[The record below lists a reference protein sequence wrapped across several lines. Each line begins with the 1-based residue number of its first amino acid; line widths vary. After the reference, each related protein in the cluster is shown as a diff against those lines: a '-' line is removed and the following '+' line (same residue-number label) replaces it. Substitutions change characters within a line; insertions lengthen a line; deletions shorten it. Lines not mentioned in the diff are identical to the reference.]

1 METIRTYLENMFAR
15 LPQTPQIIRLENDML
30 RTMEDKYEELKSQGK
45 SENEAVGIVISE
57 FGNIDELLAELDLQ
71 APEDAA
77 CAQDGPES
85 ARSGQDS
92 SCFSFSEGSTGSGS
106 YGAGTQ
112 AIYLD
117 QEQADQ
123 IIRDKIRISRISA
136 FGISLFLLGP
146 AFLFLVGGLLLSGG
160 FLKIS
165 DSLSRTGGLL
175 LMLLPLAVCL
185 ILGLILTIYA
195 GALSSQYR
203 SLKEAPLII
212 ALSLRDDICRKRE
225 EFAPQYSVM
234 LAIGILLILFS
245 PAPLLL
251 FLLSDASEAGKAGGL
266 SQYELFTGAFFLLL
280 FLAIAVYLFLTAHAQ
295 KRVYALFLK
304 EEGRTGK
311 TGSRLREEGILRG
324 ILSSYWPLVFCVYF
338 LISFYLGIW
347 AISWLI
353 YWPIAPAV
361 QKALYGRL
369 HRLEECGK
377 EGERK

>member
-30 RTMEDKYEELKSQGK
+30 RTMEDKYEELKSEGK

-71 APEDAA
+71 APEGSAGV
-77 CAQDGPES
+77 QEGRKS
-85 ARSGQDS
+85 ARSGQNGFHFS
-92 SCFSFSEGSTGSGS
+92 SEESEGSGSRETGS
-106 YGAGTQ
+106 Q

-123 IIRDKIRISRISA
+123 IIRDKIRISRIMA

-146 AFLFLVGGLLLSGG
+146 AFLFLVRGLLVSGGLLQTPGSMARAGG
-160 FLKIS
+160 M
-165 DSLSRTGGLL
+165 L
-175 LMLLPLAVCL
+175 LMVLSLAVCL

-195 GALSSQYR
+195 GSLSAQYR

-212 ALSLRDDICRKRE
+212 APSLRDHICRQRE
-225 EFAPQYSVM
+225 EFVPQYAVT
-234 LAIGILLILFS
+234 LAIGILLVLFS
-245 PAPLLL
+245 PLSFVFVPLSTDRTMDD
-251 FLLSDASEAGKAGGL
+251 FSQH
-266 SQYELFTGAFFLLL
+266 QYELYTGSFFLLL
-280 FLAIAVYLFLTAHAQ
+280 FLAIALYLFLTAHAQ
-295 KRVYALFLK
+295 KKVYALLLK

-324 ILSSYWPLVFCVYF
+324 ILSSYWPLVFCIYF

-361 QKALYGRL
+361 QKALYSRL
-369 HRLEECGK
+369 NRLEK
-377 EGERK
+377 QRKDGERK

>member
-30 RTMEDKYEELKSQGK
+30 RTMEDKYEELKSEGK

-71 APEDAA
+71 APEGSIGS
-77 CAQDGPES
+77 QEGQES
-85 ARSGQDS
+85 VRSGQDGSRFS
-92 SCFSFSEGSTGSGS
+92 SDESEGSGSRGTGS
-106 YGAGTQ
+106 Q

-123 IIRDKIRISRISA
+123 IIRDKIRISRIMA

-146 AFLFLVGGLLLSGG
+146 AFLFLVRGLLLSGG
-160 FLKIS
+160 L
-165 DSLSRTGGLL
+165 LQNPGTRTGGLL
-175 LMLLPLAVCL
+175 LMILPLAVCL

-195 GALSSQYR
+195 GSLSVQYR
-203 SLKEAPLII
+203 PLKEAPLII
-212 ALSLRDDICRKRE
+212 APSLRDHICRQRE
-225 EFAPQYSVM
+225 EFAPQYAVM
-234 LAIGILLILFS
+234 LAIGILLALFS
-245 PAPLLL
+245 PLSFVLVPL
-251 FLLSDASEAGKAGGL
+251 STDRTADAFSQY
-266 SQYELFTGAFFLLL
+266 QYELYTSSFFLLL
-280 FLAIAVYLFLTAHAQ
+280 FLAIALYLFLTAHAQ
-295 KRVYALFLK
+295 KKVYALLLK
-304 EEGRTGK
+304 EEDRIEK
-311 TGSRLREEGILRG
+311 AGSRLREEGILRG

-369 HRLEECGK
+369 HQLEKRRK

>member
-30 RTMEDKYEELKSQGK
+30 RTMEDKYEELKSEGK

-71 APEDAA
+71 APEGSIGS
-77 CAQDGPES
+77 QEGQES
-85 ARSGQDS
+85 ARSGQDGSRFS
-92 SCFSFSEGSTGSGS
+92 SDESEGSGSRGTGS
-106 YGAGTQ
+106 Q

-123 IIRDKIRISRISA
+123 IIRDKIRISRIMA

-146 AFLFLVGGLLLSGG
+146 AFLFLVRGLLLSGG
-160 FLKIS
+160 L
-165 DSLSRTGGLL
+165 LQNPGTRTGGLL
-175 LMLLPLAVCL
+175 LMILPLAVCL

-195 GALSSQYR
+195 GSLSVQYR
-203 SLKEAPLII
+203 PLKEAPLII
-212 ALSLRDDICRKRE
+212 APSLRDHICRQRE
-225 EFAPQYSVM
+225 EFVPQYAVM
-234 LAIGILLILFS
+234 LAIGILLALFS
-245 PAPLLL
+245 PLSFVLVPL
-251 FLLSDASEAGKAGGL
+251 STDRTADAFSQY
-266 SQYELFTGAFFLLL
+266 QYELYTSSFFLLL
-280 FLAIAVYLFLTAHAQ
+280 FLAIALYLFLTAHAQ
-295 KRVYALFLK
+295 KKVYALLLK
-304 EEGRTGK
+304 EEDRIEK
-311 TGSRLREEGILRG
+311 AGSRLREEGILRG

-369 HRLEECGK
+369 HQLEKRRK

>member
-30 RTMEDKYEELKSQGK
+30 RTMEDKYEELKSEGK

-71 APEDAA
+71 APEGSIGS
-77 CAQDGPES
+77 QEGRES
-85 ARSGQDS
+85 ARSGQDGSRFS
-92 SCFSFSEGSTGSGS
+92 SDESEDSGSRGTGS
-106 YGAGTQ
+106 Q

-117 QEQADQ
+117 QEQTDQ
-123 IIRDKIRISRISA
+123 IIRDKIRISRIMA

-146 AFLFLVGGLLLSGG
+146 AFLFLVRGLLLSGG
-160 FLKIS
+160 L
-165 DSLSRTGGLL
+165 LQNPGTRTGGLL
-175 LMLLPLAVCL
+175 LMILPLAVCL

-195 GALSSQYR
+195 GSLSVQYR
-203 SLKEAPLII
+203 PLKEAPLII
-212 ALSLRDDICRKRE
+212 APSLRDHICRQRE
-225 EFAPQYSVM
+225 EFAPQYAVM
-234 LAIGILLILFS
+234 LAIGILLALFS
-245 PAPLLL
+245 PLSFVLVPL
-251 FLLSDASEAGKAGGL
+251 SIDRTADAFSQY
-266 SQYELFTGAFFLLL
+266 QYELYTSSFFLLL
-280 FLAIAVYLFLTAHAQ
+280 FLAIALYLFLTAHAQ
-295 KRVYALFLK
+295 KKVYALLLK
-304 EEGRTGK
+304 EEDRIEK
-311 TGSRLREEGILRG
+311 AGSRLREEGILRG

-369 HRLEECGK
+369 HQLEKRRK

>member
-30 RTMEDKYEELKSQGK
+30 RTMEDKYEELKSEGK

-71 APEDAA
+71 APEGSIGS
-77 CAQDGPES
+77 QEGRES
-85 ARSGQDS
+85 ARSGQDGSLFS
-92 SCFSFSEGSTGSGS
+92 SEKFEDSGSCGTGS
-106 YGAGTQ
+106 Q

-123 IIRDKIRISRISA
+123 IIRDKIRISRIMA

-146 AFLFLVGGLLLSGG
+146 AFLFLVRGLLLSGRLLQNPG
-160 FLKIS
+160 T
-165 DSLSRTGGLL
+165 RTGGLL
-175 LMLLPLAVCL
+175 LMILPLAVCL

-195 GALSSQYR
+195 GSLSVQYR
-203 SLKEAPLII
+203 PLKEAPLII
-212 ALSLRDDICRKRE
+212 APSLRDHICRQRE
-225 EFAPQYSVM
+225 EFAPQYAVM
-234 LAIGILLILFS
+234 LAIGILLALFS
-245 PAPLLL
+245 PLSFVFVPL
-251 FLLSDASEAGKAGGL
+251 STDRTADAFSQY
-266 SQYELFTGAFFLLL
+266 QYELYTSSFFLLL
-280 FLAIAVYLFLTAHAQ
+280 FLAIALYLFLTAHAQ
-295 KRVYALFLK
+295 KKVYALLLK
-304 EEGRTGK
+304 EEDRIEK
-311 TGSRLREEGILRG
+311 AGSRLREEGILRG

-369 HRLEECGK
+369 HQLEKRRK

>member
-30 RTMEDKYEELKSQGK
+30 RTMEDKYEELKSEGK

-71 APEDAA
+71 APEGSISS
-77 CAQDGPES
+77 QEGRES
-85 ARSGQDS
+85 ARSGQDGSRFS
-92 SCFSFSEGSTGSGS
+92 SDESEDSGSRGTGS
-106 YGAGTQ
+106 Q

-117 QEQADQ
+117 QEQTDQ
-123 IIRDKIRISRISA
+123 IIRDKIRISRIMA

-146 AFLFLVGGLLLSGG
+146 AFLFLVRGLLLSGG
-160 FLKIS
+160 L
-165 DSLSRTGGLL
+165 LQNPGTRTGGLL
-175 LMLLPLAVCL
+175 LMILPLAVCL

-195 GALSSQYR
+195 GSLSVQYR
-203 SLKEAPLII
+203 PLKEASLII
-212 ALSLRDDICRKRE
+212 APSLRDHICRQRE
-225 EFAPQYSVM
+225 EFAPQYAVM
-234 LAIGILLILFS
+234 LAIGILLALFS
-245 PAPLLL
+245 PLSFVLVPL
-251 FLLSDASEAGKAGGL
+251 STDRTADAFSQY
-266 SQYELFTGAFFLLL
+266 QYELYTSSFFLLL
-280 FLAIAVYLFLTAHAQ
+280 FLAIALYLFLTAHAQ
-295 KRVYALFLK
+295 KKVYALLLK
-304 EEGRTGK
+304 EEDRIEK
-311 TGSRLREEGILRG
+311 AGSRLREEGILRG

-369 HRLEECGK
+369 HQLEKRRK

>member
-30 RTMEDKYEELKSQGK
+30 RTMEDKYEELKSEGK

-71 APEDAA
+71 APEGSIGS
-77 CAQDGPES
+77 QEGRES
-85 ARSGQDS
+85 ARSGQDGSRFS
-92 SCFSFSEGSTGSGS
+92 SDESEGSGSRGTGS
-106 YGAGTQ
+106 Q

-123 IIRDKIRISRISA
+123 IIRDKIRISRIMA

-146 AFLFLVGGLLLSGG
+146 AFLFLVRGLLLSGG
-160 FLKIS
+160 L
-165 DSLSRTGGLL
+165 LQNPGTRTGGLL
-175 LMLLPLAVCL
+175 LMILPLAVCL
-185 ILGLILTIYA
+185 ILGLILTIYSA
-195 GALSSQYR
+195 TLSAQYR
-203 SLKEAPLII
+203 PLKEAPLII
-212 ALSLRDDICRKRE
+212 APSLRDHICRQRE
-225 EFAPQYSVM
+225 EFAPQYAVM
-234 LAIGILLILFS
+234 LAIGILLALFS
-245 PAPLLL
+245 PLSFVLVPL
-251 FLLSDASEAGKAGGL
+251 STDRTADAFSQY
-266 SQYELFTGAFFLLL
+266 QYELYTSSFFLLL
-280 FLAIAVYLFLTAHAQ
+280 FLAIALYLFLTAHAQ
-295 KRVYALFLK
+295 KKVYALLLK
-304 EEGRTGK
+304 EEDRIEK
-311 TGSRLREEGILRG
+311 PGSRLREEGILRG

-369 HRLEECGK
+369 HQLEKRRK

>member
-30 RTMEDKYEELKSQGK
+30 RTMEDKYEELKSEGK

-71 APEDAA
+71 APEGSAGV
-77 CAQDGPES
+77 QEGRES
-85 ARSGQDS
+85 ARSGQNGFHFS
-92 SCFSFSEGSTGSGS
+92 SEESEGSGSRETGS
-106 YGAGTQ
+106 Q

-123 IIRDKIRISRISA
+123 IIRDKIRISRIMA

-146 AFLFLVGGLLLSGG
+146 AFLFLVRGLLLSGG
-160 FLKIS
+160 L
-165 DSLSRTGGLL
+165 LQNPGTRTGGLL
-175 LMLLPLAVCL
+175 LMILPLAVCL

-195 GALSSQYR
+195 GSLSVQYR
-203 SLKEAPLII
+203 PLKEAPLII
-212 ALSLRDDICRKRE
+212 APSLRDHICRQRE
-225 EFAPQYSVM
+225 EFAPQYAVM
-234 LAIGILLILFS
+234 LAIGILLALFS
-245 PAPLLL
+245 PLSFVLVPL
-251 FLLSDASEAGKAGGL
+251 STDRTADAFSQY
-266 SQYELFTGAFFLLL
+266 QYELYTSSFFLLL
-280 FLAIAVYLFLTAHAQ
+280 FLAIALYLFLTAHAQ
-295 KRVYALFLK
+295 KKVYALLLK
-304 EEGRTGK
+304 EEDRIEK
-311 TGSRLREEGILRG
+311 PGSRLREEGILRG

-369 HRLEECGK
+369 HQLEKRRK

>member
-30 RTMEDKYEELKSQGK
+30 RTMEDKYEELKSEGK

-71 APEDAA
+71 APEGSIGS
-77 CAQDGPES
+77 QEGRES
-85 ARSGQDS
+85 ARSGQDGSLFS
-92 SCFSFSEGSTGSGS
+92 SEKSEDSGSCGTGS
-106 YGAGTQ
+106 Q

-123 IIRDKIRISRISA
+123 IIRDKIRISRIMA

-146 AFLFLVGGLLLSGG
+146 AFLFLV
-160 FLKIS
+160 
-165 DSLSRTGGLL
+165 RGLL
-175 LMLLPLAVCL
+175 LMILPLAVCL

-195 GALSSQYR
+195 GSLSVQYR
-203 SLKEAPLII
+203 PLKEAPLII
-212 ALSLRDDICRKRE
+212 APSLRDHICRQRE
-225 EFAPQYSVM
+225 EFAPQYAVM
-234 LAIGILLILFS
+234 LAIGILLALFS
-245 PAPLLL
+245 PLSFVFVPL
-251 FLLSDASEAGKAGGL
+251 STDRTADAFSQY
-266 SQYELFTGAFFLLL
+266 QYELYTSSFFLLL
-280 FLAIAVYLFLTAHAQ
+280 FLAIALYLFLTAHAQ
-295 KRVYALFLK
+295 KKVYALLLK
-304 EEGRTGK
+304 EEDRIEK
-311 TGSRLREEGILRG
+311 AGSRLREEGILRG

-369 HRLEECGK
+369 HQLEKRRK

>member
-30 RTMEDKYEELKSQGK
+30 RTMEDKYEELKSEGK

-71 APEDAA
+71 APEGSIGS
-77 CAQDGPES
+77 QEGRES
-85 ARSGQDS
+85 ARSGQDGSRFS
-92 SCFSFSEGSTGSGS
+92 SDESEGSGSRGTGS
-106 YGAGTQ
+106 Q

-123 IIRDKIRISRISA
+123 IIRDKIRISRIMA

-146 AFLFLVGGLLLSGG
+146 AFLFLVRGLLLSGG
-160 FLKIS
+160 L
-165 DSLSRTGGLL
+165 LQNPGTRTGGLL
-175 LMLLPLAVCL
+175 LMILPLAVCL

-195 GALSSQYR
+195 GSLSAQYR
-203 SLKEAPLII
+203 PLKEAPLII
-212 ALSLRDDICRKRE
+212 APSLRDHICRQRE
-225 EFAPQYSVM
+225 EFAPQYAVM
-234 LAIGILLILFS
+234 LAIGILLALFS
-245 PAPLLL
+245 PLSFVLVPL
-251 FLLSDASEAGKAGGL
+251 STDRTADAFSQY
-266 SQYELFTGAFFLLL
+266 QYELYTSSFFLLL
-280 FLAIAVYLFLTAHAQ
+280 FLAIALYLFLTAHAQ
-295 KRVYALFLK
+295 KKVYALLLK
-304 EEGRTGK
+304 EEDRIEK
-311 TGSRLREEGILRG
+311 AGSRLREEGILRG

-369 HRLEECGK
+369 HQLEKRRK

>member
-30 RTMEDKYEELKSQGK
+30 RTMEDKYEELKSEGK

-71 APEDAA
+71 APEGSISS
-77 CAQDGPES
+77 QEGRES
-85 ARSGQDS
+85 ARSGQDGSRFS
-92 SCFSFSEGSTGSGS
+92 SDESEDSGSRGTGS
-106 YGAGTQ
+106 Q

-117 QEQADQ
+117 QEQTDQ
-123 IIRDKIRISRISA
+123 IIRDKIRISRIMA

-146 AFLFLVGGLLLSGG
+146 AFLFLVRGLLLSGG
-160 FLKIS
+160 L
-165 DSLSRTGGLL
+165 LQNPGTRTGGLL
-175 LMLLPLAVCL
+175 LMILPLAVCL

-195 GALSSQYR
+195 GSLSVQYR
-203 SLKEAPLII
+203 PLKEAPLII
-212 ALSLRDDICRKRE
+212 APSLRDHICRQRE
-225 EFAPQYSVM
+225 EFAPQYAVM
-234 LAIGILLILFS
+234 LAIGILLALFS
-245 PAPLLL
+245 PLSFVFVPL
-251 FLLSDASEAGKAGGL
+251 STDRTADAFSQY
-266 SQYELFTGAFFLLL
+266 QYELYTSSFFLLL
-280 FLAIAVYLFLTAHAQ
+280 FLAIALYLFLTAHAQ
-295 KRVYALFLK
+295 KKVYALLLK
-304 EEGRTGK
+304 EEDRIEK
-311 TGSRLREEGILRG
+311 AGSRLREEGILRG

-369 HRLEECGK
+369 HQLEKRRK

>member
-30 RTMEDKYEELKSQGK
+30 RTMEDKYEELKSEGK

-71 APEDAA
+71 APEGSISS
-77 CAQDGPES
+77 QEGRES
-85 ARSGQDS
+85 ARSGQDGSRFS
-92 SCFSFSEGSTGSGS
+92 SDESEDSGSRGTGS
-106 YGAGTQ
+106 Q

-123 IIRDKIRISRISA
+123 IIRDKIRISRIMA

-146 AFLFLVGGLLLSGG
+146 AFLFLVRGLLLSGG
-160 FLKIS
+160 L
-165 DSLSRTGGLL
+165 LQNPGTRTGGLL
-175 LMLLPLAVCL
+175 LMILPLAVCL

-195 GALSSQYR
+195 GSLSVQYR
-203 SLKEAPLII
+203 PLKEAPLII
-212 ALSLRDDICRKRE
+212 APSLRDHICRQRE
-225 EFAPQYSVM
+225 EFAPQYAVM
-234 LAIGILLILFS
+234 LAIGILLALFS
-245 PAPLLL
+245 PLSFVLVPL
-251 FLLSDASEAGKAGGL
+251 STDRTADAFSQY
-266 SQYELFTGAFFLLL
+266 QYELYTSSFFLLL
-280 FLAIAVYLFLTAHAQ
+280 FLAIALYLFLTAHAQ
-295 KRVYALFLK
+295 KTVYALLLK
-304 EEGRTGK
+304 EEDRIEK
-311 TGSRLREEGILRG
+311 AGSRLREEGILRG

-369 HRLEECGK
+369 HQLEKRRK

>member
-30 RTMEDKYEELKSQGK
+30 RTMEDKYEELKSEGK

-71 APEDAA
+71 APEGSISS
-77 CAQDGPES
+77 QEGRES
-85 ARSGQDS
+85 ARSGQDGSRFS
-92 SCFSFSEGSTGSGS
+92 SDESEDSGSRGTGS
-106 YGAGTQ
+106 Q

-117 QEQADQ
+117 QEQTDQ
-123 IIRDKIRISRISA
+123 IIRDKIRISRIMA

-146 AFLFLVGGLLLSGG
+146 AFLFLVRGLLLSGG
-160 FLKIS
+160 L
-165 DSLSRTGGLL
+165 LQNPGTRTGGLL
-175 LMLLPLAVCL
+175 LMILPLAVCL

-195 GALSSQYR
+195 GSLSVQYR
-203 SLKEAPLII
+203 PLKEAPLII
-212 ALSLRDDICRKRE
+212 APSLRDHICRQRE
-225 EFAPQYSVM
+225 EFAPQYAVM
-234 LAIGILLILFS
+234 LAIGILLALFS
-245 PAPLLL
+245 PLSFVLVPL
-251 FLLSDASEAGKAGGL
+251 STDRTAGAF
-266 SQYELFTGAFFLLL
+266 SQYQYELYTSSFFLLL
-280 FLAIAVYLFLTAHAQ
+280 FLAIALYLFLTAHAQ
-295 KRVYALFLK
+295 KKVYALLLK
-304 EEGRTGK
+304 EEDRIEK
-311 TGSRLREEGILRG
+311 AGSRLREEGILRG

-369 HRLEECGK
+369 HQLEKRRK

>member
-30 RTMEDKYEELKSQGK
+30 RTMEDKYEELKSEGK

-71 APEDAA
+71 APEGSISS
-77 CAQDGPES
+77 QEGRES
-85 ARSGQDS
+85 ARSGQDGSRFS
-92 SCFSFSEGSTGSGS
+92 SDESEDSGSRGTGS
-106 YGAGTQ
+106 Q

-117 QEQADQ
+117 QEQTDQ
-123 IIRDKIRISRISA
+123 IIRDKIRISRIMA

-146 AFLFLVGGLLLSGG
+146 AFLFLVRGLLLSGG
-160 FLKIS
+160 L
-165 DSLSRTGGLL
+165 LQNPGTRTGGLL
-175 LMLLPLAVCL
+175 LMILPLAVCL
-185 ILGLILTIYA
+185 ILGLILTIYSA
-195 GALSSQYR
+195 TLSAQYR
-203 SLKEAPLII
+203 PLKEAPLII
-212 ALSLRDDICRKRE
+212 APSLRDHICRQRE
-225 EFAPQYSVM
+225 EFAPQYAVM
-234 LAIGILLILFS
+234 LAIGILLALFS
-245 PAPLLL
+245 PLSFVLVPL
-251 FLLSDASEAGKAGGL
+251 SIDRTADAFSQY
-266 SQYELFTGAFFLLL
+266 QYELYTSSFFLLL
-280 FLAIAVYLFLTAHAQ
+280 FLAIALYLFLTAHAQ
-295 KRVYALFLK
+295 KKVYALLLK
-304 EEGRTGK
+304 EEDRIEK
-311 TGSRLREEGILRG
+311 AGSRLREEGILRG

-369 HRLEECGK
+369 HQLEKRRK

>member
-30 RTMEDKYEELKSQGK
+30 RTMEDKYEELKSEGK

-71 APEDAA
+71 APEGSIGS
-77 CAQDGPES
+77 QEGRES
-85 ARSGQDS
+85 ARSGQDGSRFS
-92 SCFSFSEGSTGSGS
+92 SDESEGSGSRGTGS
-106 YGAGTQ
+106 Q

-123 IIRDKIRISRISA
+123 IIRDKIRISRIMA

-146 AFLFLVGGLLLSGG
+146 AFLFLVRGLLLSGG
-160 FLKIS
+160 L
-165 DSLSRTGGLL
+165 LQNPGTRTGGLL
-175 LMLLPLAVCL
+175 LMILPLAVCL

-195 GALSSQYR
+195 GSLSVQYR
-203 SLKEAPLII
+203 PLKEAPLII
-212 ALSLRDDICRKRE
+212 APSLRDHICRQRE
-225 EFAPQYSVM
+225 EFAPQYAVM
-234 LAIGILLILFS
+234 LAIGILLALFS
-245 PAPLLL
+245 PLSFVLVPL
-251 FLLSDASEAGKAGGL
+251 STDRTADAFSQY
-266 SQYELFTGAFFLLL
+266 QYELYTSSFFLLL
-280 FLAIAVYLFLTAHAQ
+280 FLAIALYLFLTAHAQ
-295 KRVYALFLK
+295 KKVYALLLK
-304 EEGRTGK
+304 EEDRIEK
-311 TGSRLREEGILRG
+311 AGSRLREEGILRG

-369 HRLEECGK
+369 HQLEKRRK

>member
-30 RTMEDKYEELKSQGK
+30 RTMEDKYEELKSEGK

-71 APEDAA
+71 APEGSISS
-77 CAQDGPES
+77 QEGRES
-85 ARSGQDS
+85 ARSGQDGSRFS
-92 SCFSFSEGSTGSGS
+92 SDESEDSGSRGTGS
-106 YGAGTQ
+106 Q

-117 QEQADQ
+117 QEQTDQ
-123 IIRDKIRISRISA
+123 IIRDKIRISRIMA

-146 AFLFLVGGLLLSGG
+146 AFLFLVRGLLLSGG
-160 FLKIS
+160 L
-165 DSLSRTGGLL
+165 LQNPGTRTGGLL
-175 LMLLPLAVCL
+175 LMILPLAVCL

-195 GALSSQYR
+195 GSLSVQYR
-203 SLKEAPLII
+203 PLKEAPLII
-212 ALSLRDDICRKRE
+212 APSLRDHICRQRE
-225 EFAPQYSVM
+225 EFAPQYAVM
-234 LAIGILLILFS
+234 LAIGILLALFS
-245 PAPLLL
+245 PLSFVLVPL
-251 FLLSDASEAGKAGGL
+251 SIDRTADAFSQY
-266 SQYELFTGAFFLLL
+266 QYELYTSSFFLLL
-280 FLAIAVYLFLTAHAQ
+280 FLAIALYLFLTAHAQ
-295 KRVYALFLK
+295 KKVYALLLK
-304 EEGRTGK
+304 EEDRIEK
-311 TGSRLREEGILRG
+311 AGSRLREEGILRG

-369 HRLEECGK
+369 HQLEKRRK

>member
-30 RTMEDKYEELKSQGK
+30 RTMEDKYEELKSEGK

-71 APEDAA
+71 APEGSIGS
-77 CAQDGPES
+77 QEGRES
-85 ARSGQDS
+85 ARSGQDGSRFS
-92 SCFSFSEGSTGSGS
+92 SDESEDSGSRGTGS
-106 YGAGTQ
+106 Q

-117 QEQADQ
+117 QEQTDQ
-123 IIRDKIRISRISA
+123 IIRDKIRISRIMA

-146 AFLFLVGGLLLSGG
+146 AFLFLVRGLLLSGG
-160 FLKIS
+160 L
-165 DSLSRTGGLL
+165 LQNPGTRTGGLL
-175 LMLLPLAVCL
+175 LMILPLAVCL

-195 GALSSQYR
+195 GSLSVQYR
-203 SLKEAPLII
+203 PLKEAPLII
-212 ALSLRDDICRKRE
+212 APSLRDHICRQRE
-225 EFAPQYSVM
+225 EFAPQYAVM
-234 LAIGILLILFS
+234 LAIGILLALFS
-245 PAPLLL
+245 PLSFVLVPL
-251 FLLSDASEAGKAGGL
+251 STDRTADAFSQY
-266 SQYELFTGAFFLLL
+266 QYELYTSSFFLLL
-280 FLAIAVYLFLTAHAQ
+280 FLAIALYLFLTAHAQ
-295 KRVYALFLK
+295 KKVYALLLK
-304 EEGRTGK
+304 EEDRIEK
-311 TGSRLREEGILRG
+311 AGSRLREEGILRG

-369 HRLEECGK
+369 HQLEKRRK

>member
-30 RTMEDKYEELKSQGK
+30 RTMEDKYEELKSEGK

-71 APEDAA
+71 APEGSIGS
-77 CAQDGPES
+77 QEGQES
-85 ARSGQDS
+85 ARSGQDGSRFS
-92 SCFSFSEGSTGSGS
+92 SDESEDSGSRGTGS
-106 YGAGTQ
+106 Q

-117 QEQADQ
+117 QEQTDQ
-123 IIRDKIRISRISA
+123 IIRDKIRISRIMA

-146 AFLFLVGGLLLSGG
+146 AFLFLVRGLLLSGG
-160 FLKIS
+160 L
-165 DSLSRTGGLL
+165 LQNPGTRTGGLL
-175 LMLLPLAVCL
+175 LMILPLAVCL

-195 GALSSQYR
+195 GSLSVQYR
-203 SLKEAPLII
+203 PLKEAPLII
-212 ALSLRDDICRKRE
+212 APSLRDHICRQRE
-225 EFAPQYSVM
+225 EFAPQYAVM
-234 LAIGILLILFS
+234 LAIGILLALFS
-245 PAPLLL
+245 PLSFVLVPL
-251 FLLSDASEAGKAGGL
+251 SIDRTADAFSQY
-266 SQYELFTGAFFLLL
+266 QYELYTSSFFLLL
-280 FLAIAVYLFLTAHAQ
+280 FLAIALYLFLTAHAQ
-295 KRVYALFLK
+295 KKVYALLLK
-304 EEGRTGK
+304 EEDRIEKAGN
-311 TGSRLREEGILRG
+311 RLREEGILRG

-369 HRLEECGK
+369 HQLEKRRK

>member
-30 RTMEDKYEELKSQGK
+30 RTMEDKYEELKSEGK

-71 APEDAA
+71 APEGSIGS
-77 CAQDGPES
+77 QEGRES
-85 ARSGQDS
+85 ARSGQDGSLFS
-92 SCFSFSEGSTGSGS
+92 SEKFEDSGSCGTGS
-106 YGAGTQ
+106 Q

-123 IIRDKIRISRISA
+123 IIRDKIRISRIMA

-146 AFLFLVGGLLLSGG
+146 AFLFLVRGLLLSGG
-160 FLKIS
+160 L
-165 DSLSRTGGLL
+165 LQNPGTRTGGLL
-175 LMLLPLAVCL
+175 LMILPLAVCL

-195 GALSSQYR
+195 GSLSVQYR
-203 SLKEAPLII
+203 PLKEAPLII
-212 ALSLRDDICRKRE
+212 APSLRDHICRQRE
-225 EFAPQYSVM
+225 EFAPQYAVM
-234 LAIGILLILFS
+234 LAIGILLALFS
-245 PAPLLL
+245 PLSFVLVPL
-251 FLLSDASEAGKAGGL
+251 STDRTADAFSQY
-266 SQYELFTGAFFLLL
+266 QYELYTSSFFLLL
-280 FLAIAVYLFLTAHAQ
+280 FLAIALYLFLTAHAQ
-295 KRVYALFLK
+295 KKVYALLLK
-304 EEGRTGK
+304 EEDRIEK
-311 TGSRLREEGILRG
+311 AGSRLREEGILRG
-324 ILSSYWPLVFCVYF
+324 ILFSYWPLVFCVYF

-369 HRLEECGK
+369 HQLEKRRK